1 MNGPFG
7 QSIEEQVK
15 TCIETAIPQS
25 RAQVRSNGN
34 HFEITV
40 VSPAFEGKGLLDKQ
54 RMVYSAIASFMSG
67 PNAPI
72 HAVDR
77 LRTLCS
83 ET

>member
-1 MNGPFG
+1 MNRPFA

-15 TCIETAIPQS
+15 TCIESAIPQS
-25 RAQVRSNGN
+25 QVQVSSNGN

-40 VSPAFEGKGLLDKQ
+40 ISPAFEGKGLLDKQ

-77 LRTLCS
+77 LRTLS
-83 ET
+83 TET